1 MVQAGKTAIFVAEAY
16 FFYNRRVKNGTR
28 KGLSMVNIEIERLHK
43 EHWPEVR
50 EIYEMGIQTGKATFE
65 KKRLPGK
72 SGQRHMILSAGL

>member
-1 MVQAGKTAIFVAEAY
+1 
-16 FFYNRRVKNGTR
+16 
-28 KGLSMVNIEIERLHK
+28 MVNIEIERLHK